1 MPDLEKV
8 NIARKALGLEPI
20 DKLVTPETIEEK
32 KDPVLPTEKP
42 KEGEADPKNPTP
54 NPPPVT
60 GELTNEQLIELLGA
74 RGIKISSLDDLKQK
88 DPQKTKEE
96 IAEEEEA
103 EKLTFGLTKGLFKK
117 ADYESFI
124 TDNNAKVELVF
135 NQFSA
140 EAIADDPTLTPEEIR
155 IEFEE
160 KYGLDAEVGT
170 RKHKRGAK
178 EIEVISRE
186 LMKAKHPKIYEAE
199 NKYSSFK
206 QNSHAEAEYNK
217 NIIAK
222 TPEYK
227 SNVEEAF
234 SIARKIS
241 EGIELP
247 DEAVTEL
254 KNIFLDP
261 KFAEAQIRSGFT
273 KEQIV
278 QQVKAGL
285 ISKNLP
291 FVLQRNADLAVIAH
305 KAGVK
310 GIIPVGSE
318 KRNEDPNK
326 PKLTP
331 NQQQEYDK
339 YLAAQPKPIS
349 ALN

>member
-8 NIARKALGLEPI
+8 NIARKSLGLEPL
-20 DKLVTPETIEEK
+20 DKLVTPGTTEEK
-32 KDPVLPTEKP
+32 KDPELANEKP
-42 KEGEADPKNPTP
+42 KEGETDPKNPITP
-54 NPPPVT
+54 TPAPVT
-60 GELTNEQLIELLGA
+60 GEMTNEQLIELLGA
-74 RGIKISSLDDLKQK
+74 RGIKISSLDDLKTK
-88 DPQKTKEE
+88 EIQKTKEE
-96 IAEEEEA
+96 LAEEEEA

-117 ADYESFI
+117 ADYESFV
-124 TDNNAKVELVF
+124 TDNNQKVELVF

-140 EAIADDPTLTPEEIR
+140 EAIAEDPTLTPEEIR
-155 IEFEE
+155 TEFEE

-186 LMKAKHPKIYEAE
+186 LLKAKHAKIYEAE

-234 SIARKIS
+234 TIARKVS

-278 QQVKAGL
+278 QQVRAGL

-291 FVLQRNADLAVIAH
+291 FVLQRNADLAVNAH

-310 GIIPVGSE
+310 GIIPAGAE
-318 KRNEDPNK
+318 KRDAPEK
-326 PKLTP
+326 KILTP
-331 NQQQEYDK
+331 HQQQVYDN
-339 YLAAQPKPIS
+339 YLANQPKPV
-349 ALN
+349 ATQN